1 MKLILK
7 EQDLDGRNALWF
19 MGAHNIY
26 NILDTTVMD
35 RIIYDLWRSN
45 IDVTGYLWEASSNY

>member
-1 MKLILK
+1 MKMMLK
-7 EQDLDGRNALWF
+7 EEDLDGRNALWF
-19 MGAHNIY
+19 MATHNIY

-45 IDVTGYLWEASSNY
+45 IDVTGNILETSSNY